1 MFILSQE
8 KSIVKYLVKLRFEVE
23 GVVEKAD
30 LIGAIFGQTEGLF
43 GPEMNLQELQKTWKV
58 GRIEINLQSSN
69 GRTSGEV
76 LIPMSTDVST
86 CALIAAAVE
95 NVDKVGPCSAHFTL
109 LGISDVRADRR
120 KVIVDR
126 AKSIMKDWASK
137 TASEGE
143 ESLKDIVDSAK
154 RGRVVSYGKEGLP
167 AGPAVDSA
175 SFLYVVEGRADI
187 INLMRAGIDNTIAVE
202 GTSIPETVKELGK
215 RRPLYAFLDGDRGG
229 DLILKELAQV
239 ATVDRVYRAPRGRE
253 VEELT
258 PVEILEIVEG
268 RAREELRQA
277 EVSETERE
285 ERPERRERYEHGGE
299 KGRYERRDRRG
310 GRGGGREERYRRE
323 ELEPS
328 RQPRREARGVQEE
341 PLRVPREAPTIP
353 TEPQEQQLQ
362 PPQEE
367 QQRPPPP
374 ALAEPVAQK
383 VKSDFESINGTLEAV
398 VYDQEMKELSRVL
411 VKDLVAKMSDL
422 QGAKILVLDGI
433 VTQRL
438 IEACQKVGISTVVAH
453 RVGQIQNEPEGTA
466 IYTFKSLG
474 LE

>member
-1 MFILSQE
+1 MSQE
-8 KSIVKYLVKLRFEVE
+8 KSIVKYLVKLRFEVD

-58 GRIEINLQSSN
+58 GRIEINLQSNN
-69 GRTSGEV
+69 GKTSGEV

-109 LGISDVRADRR
+109 LGINDVRADRR

-154 RGRVVSYGKEGLP
+154 RGRVISYGKEGLP

-175 SFLYVVEGRADI
+175 EFLYVVEGRADI
-187 INLMRAGIDNTIAVE
+187 INLMRAGIENTIAVE
-202 GTSIPETVKELGK
+202 GTSIPDTVKELGK
-215 RRPLYAFLDGDRGG
+215 RRPLHAFLDGDRGG
-229 DLILKELAQV
+229 DLILKELTQV
-239 ATVDRVYRAPRGRE
+239 AKVDRVYRAPRGRE

-258 PVEILEIVEG
+258 PIEILEIVEN
-268 RAREELRQA
+268 RPRPQREESQ
-277 EVSETERE
+277 EDEERE
-285 ERPERRERYEHGGE
+285 ERPERRERSFDR
-299 KGRYERRDRRG
+299 GRYDRRDRRG
-310 GRGGGREERYRRE
+310 GGRGREERYHRDEDRRPPRRE
-323 ELEPS
+323 EPIE
-328 RQPRREARGVQEE
+328 RA
-341 PLRVPREAPTIP
+341 PL
-353 TEPQEQQLQ
+353 
-362 PPQEE
+362 
-367 QQRPPPP
+367 PP
-374 ALAEPVAQK
+374 APPLPETIAEK
-383 VKSDFESINGTLEAV
+383 VKVDFASINGTLEAI
-398 VYDQEMKELSRVL
+398 VYDGEPKELSRVL
-411 VKDLVAKMSDL
+411 VKDLVSKIADL
-422 QGAKILVLDGI
+422 QGAKTLVLDGI

-438 IEACQKVGISTVVAH
+438 IDASQKVGIAAIVAH
-453 RVGQIQNEPEGTA
+453 RAGEIQNKPEE
-466 IYTFKSLG
+466 ISLYTFKDLA